1 MSRFEVLMRV
11 VTLGLFALTLVAV
24 RGTAWTDLG
33 DEILTP
39 DTVSWEIMPGL

>member
-1 MSRFEVLMRV
+1 MSRIEALKRV
-11 VTLGLFALTLVAV
+11 VTLGIFALTLVAV

-33 DEILTP
+33 DQVLGP